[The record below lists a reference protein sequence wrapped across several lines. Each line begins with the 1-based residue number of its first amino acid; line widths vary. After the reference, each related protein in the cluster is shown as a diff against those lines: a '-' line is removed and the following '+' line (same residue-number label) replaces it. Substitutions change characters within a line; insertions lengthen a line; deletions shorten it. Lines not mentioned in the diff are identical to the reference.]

1 MIKLNSKSKKL
12 LLLQRNE
19 LLTKTQNLIRKK
31 FGRFLFT
38 NFFINYFQNQDLEK
52 ITEELFLKELNTFKN
67 FLPNSVNTIMDI
79 GCGLGIINIY
89 LNKVFE
95 KKPIFFLLDKNR
107 IDRKIKYGFSLNY
120 ESYNDLN
127 ETKNILLENE
137 INSACVH
144 IFDVERQFQID
155 KKIDLVISLK
165 SMGYHY
171 PINSYIELFVSQVDK
186 TPNKIAVIFEEKSIT
201 YSELDAKSNQF
212 ARFIQ
217 KHATDNNN
225 ALVPILIERSID
237 MIIAILAV
245 SKLQAAYVPINPFY
259 PARRI
264 RYILDDISPEVLV
277 TSAYCKDCFLDSVFC
292 DINEIVCI

>member
-89 LNKVFE
+89 LNKFFE

-107 IDRKIKYGFSLNY
+107 IDRKIKYGFSINY

-127 ETKNILLENE
+127 ETKNILLGNE
-137 INSACVH
+137 IDSDC
-144 IFDVERQFQID
+144 IYLFDVEKQFQIN

-171 PINSYIELFVSQVDK
+171 PINSYIELFRNCCTKNTVFIYDLGENQYDENYLK
-186 TPNKIAVIFEEKSIT
+186 TIFDDVKIIYEENT
-201 YSELDAKSNQF
+201 
-212 ARFIQ
+212 
-217 KHATDNNN
+217 NN
-225 ALVPILIERSID
+225 
-237 MIIAILAV
+237 
-245 SKLQAAYVPINPFY
+245 
-259 PARRI
+259 
-264 RYILDDISPEVLV
+264 VLKRV
-277 TSAYCKDCFLDSVFC
+277 CCKNFK
-292 DINEIVCI
+292 I

>member
-89 LNKVFE
+89 LNKFFE

-107 IDRKIKYGFSLNY
+107 IDRKIKYGFSINY

-137 INSACVH
+137 IDSDCVYL
-144 IFDVERQFQID
+144 FDVEKQFQIN

-171 PINSYIELFVSQVDK
+171 PINSYIELFRNCCTKNTVFIYDIGENQYDE
-186 TPNKIAVIFEEKSIT
+186 NYLKSIFDDVKIIYEENT
-201 YSELDAKSNQF
+201 
-212 ARFIQ
+212 
-217 KHATDNNN
+217 NN
-225 ALVPILIERSID
+225 
-237 MIIAILAV
+237 
-245 SKLQAAYVPINPFY
+245 
-259 PARRI
+259 
-264 RYILDDISPEVLV
+264 VLKRV
-277 TSAYCKDCFLDSVFC
+277 CCKNFK
-292 DINEIVCI
+292 I

>member
-38 NFFINYFQNQDLEK
+38 NFFINYFQNKNLEK
-52 ITEELFLKELNTFKN
+52 ITEELFLKELDTFKN

-89 LNKVFE
+89 LNKFFK

-107 IDRKIKYGFSLNY
+107 IDRKIKYGFSINY

-137 INSACVH
+137 IDSDCVYL
-144 IFDVERQFQID
+144 FDVEKQFQIN

-171 PINSYIELFVSQVDK
+171 PINSYIELLRNCCTKNTVFIYDIGENQYDENYLK
-186 TPNKIAVIFEEKSIT
+186 TIFDDVKIIYEENT
-201 YSELDAKSNQF
+201 
-212 ARFIQ
+212 
-217 KHATDNNN
+217 NN
-225 ALVPILIERSID
+225 
-237 MIIAILAV
+237 
-245 SKLQAAYVPINPFY
+245 
-259 PARRI
+259 
-264 RYILDDISPEVLV
+264 VLKRV
-277 TSAYCKDCFLDSVFC
+277 CCKNFK
-292 DINEIVCI
+292 I

>member
-89 LNKVFE
+89 LNKFFE

-127 ETKNILLENE
+127 ETKNILLGNE
-137 INSACVH
+137 IDSDCVYL
-144 IFDVERQFQID
+144 FDVEKQFQIN

-171 PINSYIELFVSQVDK
+171 PINSYIELLRNCCTKNTVFIYDIGENQYDENYLK
-186 TPNKIAVIFEEKSIT
+186 TIFDDVKIIYEENT
-201 YSELDAKSNQF
+201 
-212 ARFIQ
+212 
-217 KHATDNNN
+217 NN
-225 ALVPILIERSID
+225 
-237 MIIAILAV
+237 
-245 SKLQAAYVPINPFY
+245 
-259 PARRI
+259 
-264 RYILDDISPEVLV
+264 VLKRV
-277 TSAYCKDCFLDSVFC
+277 CCKNFK
-292 DINEIVCI
+292 I

>member
-1 MIKLNSKSKKL
+1 MIKLNNKSKKL

-89 LNKVFE
+89 LNKFFE

-137 INSACVH
+137 IDSSCVH
-144 IFDVERQFQID
+144 LFDVERKFQIN

-171 PINSYIELFVSQVDK
+171 PINSYIELFRNCCTKNTVFIYDIGENQYDENYLK
-186 TPNKIAVIFEEKSIT
+186 TIFDDVKIIYEENT
-201 YSELDAKSNQF
+201 
-212 ARFIQ
+212 
-217 KHATDNNN
+217 NN
-225 ALVPILIERSID
+225 
-237 MIIAILAV
+237 
-245 SKLQAAYVPINPFY
+245 
-259 PARRI
+259 
-264 RYILDDISPEVLV
+264 VLKRV
-277 TSAYCKDCFLDSVFC
+277 CCKNFK
-292 DINEIVCI
+292 I

>member
-1 MIKLNSKSKKL
+1 MINLNSKSKKL

-38 NFFINYFQNQDLEK
+38 NFFINYFQNKNLEK
-52 ITEELFLKELNTFKN
+52 ITEELFLKELDTFKN

-89 LNKVFE
+89 LNKFFK

-107 IDRKIKYGFSLNY
+107 IDRKIKYGFSINY

-137 INSACVH
+137 IDSDCVYL
-144 IFDVERQFQID
+144 FDVEKQFQIN

-171 PINSYIELFVSQVDK
+171 PINSYIELFRNCCTKNTVFIYDMGENQYDENYLK
-186 TPNKIAVIFEEKSIT
+186 TIFEDVKIIYEENT
-201 YSELDAKSNQF
+201 
-212 ARFIQ
+212 
-217 KHATDNNN
+217 NN
-225 ALVPILIERSID
+225 
-237 MIIAILAV
+237 
-245 SKLQAAYVPINPFY
+245 
-259 PARRI
+259 
-264 RYILDDISPEVLV
+264 VLKRV
-277 TSAYCKDCFLDSVFC
+277 CCKNLK
-292 DINEIVCI
+292 I

>member
-89 LNKVFE
+89 LNKFFE

-137 INSACVH
+137 IDSDCVYL
-144 IFDVERQFQID
+144 FDVEKQFQIN

-171 PINSYIELFVSQVDK
+171 PINSYIELLRNCCTKNTVFIYDIGENQYDE
-186 TPNKIAVIFEEKSIT
+186 NYLKSIFDDVKIIYEENT
-201 YSELDAKSNQF
+201 
-212 ARFIQ
+212 
-217 KHATDNNN
+217 NN
-225 ALVPILIERSID
+225 
-237 MIIAILAV
+237 
-245 SKLQAAYVPINPFY
+245 
-259 PARRI
+259 
-264 RYILDDISPEVLV
+264 VLKRV
-277 TSAYCKDCFLDSVFC
+277 CCKNFK
-292 DINEIVCI
+292 I

>member
-38 NFFINYFQNQDLEK
+38 NFFIYYFQNQDLEK

-89 LNKVFE
+89 LNEFFE
-95 KKPIFFLLDKNR
+95 KKPIFFLLDKNKV
-107 IDRKIKYGFSLNY
+107 DRKITYGFSSNY

-127 ETKNILLENE
+127 ETKNILLENN
-137 INSACVH
+137 IDTSCMYL
-144 IFDVERQFQID
+144 FDVEKQFVIT
-155 KKIDLVISLK
+155 KKMDLVISLK

-171 PINSYIELFVSQVDK
+171 PINSYIELFRNCCTKNTVFIYDIGENQYDENYLK
-186 TPNKIAVIFEEKSIT
+186 TIFDDVKIIYEENT
-201 YSELDAKSNQF
+201 
-212 ARFIQ
+212 
-217 KHATDNNN
+217 NN
-225 ALVPILIERSID
+225 
-237 MIIAILAV
+237 
-245 SKLQAAYVPINPFY
+245 
-259 PARRI
+259 
-264 RYILDDISPEVLV
+264 VLKRV
-277 TSAYCKDCFLDSVFC
+277 CCKNFK
-292 DINEIVCI
+292 I